1 MYLEL
6 QIERVP
12 LDTERKALKVIRIC
26 EQRQMTEQGRYDAYT
41 YIRILTR
48 SYPKQLSIL
57 LSCMKLSLRPTFC
70 LTPSI
75 ATWTLTKTHVEH
87 IFKLPLIS
95 VMPVVDITP

>member
-41 YIRILTR
+41 YIRTHTHA
-48 SYPKQLSIL
+48 L
-57 LSCMKLSLRPTFC
+57 LSKTVVHLTLMHEALTETHILSHSLNRNMDTY
-70 LTPSI
+70 
-75 ATWTLTKTHVEH
+75 
-87 IFKLPLIS
+87 
-95 VMPVVDITP
+95 